1 MRWSVACAALGLL
14 ALAAALA
21 WTAGGARA
29 EGWIWLAER
38 TASSLTISWRWLGPA
53 AAFELGWRASGDGA
67 STVWRTA
74 RVSGAER
81 SYRIA
86 GLESEVRHVVRVR
99 ALDANGQMLG
109 DLRGAFTPGETEPLV
124 LALYMRLIGGGEF
137 CTEVGMRE
145 LSWGVAGGV
154 PPYTLTIEGE
164 SVDPDSKRFSVFCGL
179 RPSDPQ
185 PCDPEPKLHQTFRAT
200 VTDSRGV
207 TAEAERQVVV
217 ATPPNRT
224 ITGSILPPAVAS
236 GTTMRL
242 AWEARAR
249 LFADDSAACAYELR
263 YQSTAWDADSWPEEW
278 TTIDETI
285 AVSATEYLHSGLDP
299 ERRYRYQVRAWNNIG
314 ESEWSRPFPQTA
326 ARPAAAVL
334 SASTAASGSVALS
347 WSAAPPAATRWE
359 YRQRPAGSSWSAW
372 TAIAGSDARTATHTV
387 SDLTEDAHYDFQVRA
402 VGTGGP
408 GHASASAAAAAGLT
422 PPPSTISLSYS
433 DYDATGGATAPGA
446 FALLTDAADLS
457 SGIADYAD
465 AQTAAALLVNV
476 IGYSGRSDTDLLNS
490 IAVGDTL
497 TWESGWRC
505 WFAYEVTELLDD
517 PPALA
522 RKLFAIEL
530 TAQESCAG
538 QIDTDG
544 WTSIVRGP
552 APNEPS
558 IGVDGLRILP
568 YDYPVVG
575 GRTYRLSDYGSPGW
589 VVIDVPAGMRLIDR
603 GISEDFGGTWTAWLE
618 DEASGAVL
626 ALDFSSG
633 EEVGRYI
640 PPEYDAISEAR
651 DVGAQFDAIAASA
664 REQPER

>member
-38 TASSLTISWRWLGPA
+38 TPSSLTISWRWLGPA

-67 STVWRTA
+67 STIWRTA

-81 SYRIA
+81 SYQIT

-109 DLRGAFTPGETEPLV
+109 DLRGVFTPGEIDPLWLGV
-124 LALYMRLIGGGEF
+124 RLRYDDS
-137 CTEVGMRE
+137 CTEAGMRE
-145 LSWGVAGGV
+145 LFWNIFGGV
-154 PPYTLTIEGE
+154 PPYTLTIDGE
-164 SVDPDSKRFSVFCGL
+164 TVDLDREDFSVFCGL

-185 PCDPEPKLHQTFRAT
+185 PCDPKPKLHQTFKA
-200 VTDSRGV
+200 VLTDSRGV
-207 TAEAERQVVV
+207 ATEVELQAVV
-217 ATPPNRT
+217 AVPPNRL
-224 ITGSILPPAVAS
+224 ITGSILPTAVAS

-249 LFADDSAACAYELR
+249 LFADNSAACAYELR

-285 AVSATEYLHSGLDP
+285 AAGATEHLHGGLDP
-299 ERRYRYQVRAWNNIG
+299 DRRYRYQLRARNNIG
-314 ESEWSRPFPQTA
+314 AGEWSRPFPRTA
-326 ARPAAAVL
+326 ARPGAAVL
-334 SASTAASGSVALS
+334 TASTAVSGSVALS
-347 WSAAPPAATRWE
+347 WSAAPDGATRWE
-359 YRQRPAGSSWSAW
+359 YRQRPAGGGWSAW
-372 TAIAGSDARTATHTV
+372 ATIARSDARTATYTV

-408 GHASASAAAAAGLT
+408 GRASAPAAAAAGLT
-422 PPPSTISLSYS
+422 PPSAPISLSYK

-457 SGIADYAD
+457 SGVADYAD
-465 AQTAAALLVNV
+465 APTAAALLVNV

-517 PPALA
+517 PPAPA

-530 TAQESCAG
+530 TAQDSCAG
-538 QIDTDG
+538 PIDADG

-558 IGVDGLRILP
+558 IGVDGIRILP

-640 PPEYDAISEAR
+640 PPEYDASSEAR
-651 DVGAQFDAIAASA
+651 DVGALFDAIAASA